1 MGMSSA
7 KNNRGKSLVSDI
19 NVTPMVDVMLVLLI
33 IFMVTAPMMTQGLNV
48 ELPETDA
55 KALPQDEDIKV
66 VTIEKDGKIS
76 IGDLETP
83 QDLIFKRLNGENK
96 EENRNKPIFLKA
108 DKDVSYGLVAAVMAE
123 IKSAGYEKLGMITRP
138 ADKQRK

>member
-1 MGMSSA
+1 MSSA